1 MPALAADLVN
11 RKVDVIGANGGS
23 ALALAVQKA
32 TTTIPIFLLAL
43 GPIRSRLVS
52 SPASIGREEMP
63 LATPYSR
70 MNSTRRTPSG
80 TDRAENWLGVQ
91 DAWHVA
97 K

>member
-11 RKVDVIGANGGS
+11 RKVDVIGAS

-43 GPIRSRLVS
+43 GSIRSRLVS

-63 LATPYSR
+63 LATPIL
-70 MNSTRRTPSG
+70 
-80 TDRAENWLGVQ
+80 E
-91 DAWHVA
+91 
-97 K
+97 